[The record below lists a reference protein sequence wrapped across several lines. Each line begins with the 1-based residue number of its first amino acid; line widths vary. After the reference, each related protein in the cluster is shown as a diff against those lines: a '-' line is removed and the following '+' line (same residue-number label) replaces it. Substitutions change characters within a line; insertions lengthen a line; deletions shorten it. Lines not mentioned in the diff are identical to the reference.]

1 MKEGMSG
8 TVPRVPFALG
18 GYPAAAFRVGTLA
31 AMPEAAIVN
40 LDISSVSGPRAGV
53 SVGGFTNF
61 QLSTLNPE
69 LPGRLGIRHR
79 NGVCSGFH
87 AVEGVG
93 IVINGGGAAS
103 PRNFPVEALIDGL
116 STFSNVF
123 YRTVFFNRFSN
134 ARSAAFGPGS
144 YLGFRSAN
152 GYSGRLEV
160 TWPPTLMFEILS
172 GAFEGVT
179 GVGIEAGAVAAVPEP
194 TGALGTLGLLPAGM
208 FIRRRK
214 RAA

>member
-1 MKEGMSG
+1 M
-8 TVPRVPFALG
+8 
-18 GYPAAAFRVGTLA
+18 
-31 AMPEAAIVN
+31 
-40 LDISSVSGPRAGV
+40 
-53 SVGGFTNF
+53 
-61 QLSTLNPE
+61 
-69 LPGRLGIRHR
+69 
-79 NGVCSGFH
+79 
-87 AVEGVG
+87 
-93 IVINGGGAAS
+93 
-103 PRNFPVEALIDGL
+103 
-116 STFSNVF
+116 
-123 YRTVFFNRFSN
+123 FFNRFSN